1 MVRQLANLTPGEF
14 GTVREVGGEAEIR
27 HRLLEMGLT
36 SGTQVRMVRVAPFG
50 DPIELQVR
58 GYRLS
63 VRKSEAAAVAIDA
76 TEPCDTEAC
85 G

>member
-1 MVRQLANLTPGEF
+1 MNNAALSLADLSPG
-14 GTVREVGGEAEIR
+14 GTGRVSSVGGSAEIR

-36 SGTQVRMVRVAPFG
+36 CGTPVQLIRVAPFG

-63 VRKSEAAAVAIDA
+63 VRRSEAARVLL
-76 TEPCDTEAC
+76 EGC